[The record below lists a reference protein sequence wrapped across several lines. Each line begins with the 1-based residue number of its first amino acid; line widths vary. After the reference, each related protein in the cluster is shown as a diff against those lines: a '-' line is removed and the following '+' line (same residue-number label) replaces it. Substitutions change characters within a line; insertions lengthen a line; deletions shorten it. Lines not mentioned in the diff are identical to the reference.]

1 VLIFRL
7 VGFRAKLGMAAL
19 LWRLAP
25 RRARRVAMG
34 VAAVGLL
41 WAVTLVAL
49 VVLLVYELT

>member
-1 VLIFRL
+1 MLIFRL
-7 VGFRAKLGMAAL
+7 VGFRGKLGMAAL

-25 RRARRVAMG
+25 RKARRVALG

-49 VVLLVYELT
+49 VVLLVYQLT